1 MRQDDYIKTI
11 EDSVKSTNESLNIDI
26 LKKYGIVEY
35 TVDDII
41 KEFEDSLAYK
51 QEQAKVFK
59 ILDAADHSDIWKIYN
74 RKIPYYVQTPVNN
87 PITIIK

>member
-11 EDSVKSTNESLNIDI
+11 EDSVKGVNESLNIDI

-41 KEFEDSLAYK
+41 KEFEDSLA
-51 QEQAKVFK
+51 
-59 ILDAADHSDIWKIYN
+59 
-74 RKIPYYVQTPVNN
+74 
-87 PITIIK
+87 

>member
-41 KEFEDSLAYK
+41 KP
-51 QEQAKVFK
+51 
-59 ILDAADHSDIWKIYN
+59 IYN
-74 RKIPYYVQTPVNN
+74 FKAGIE
-87 PITIIK
+87 